1 MPDQS
6 ARPNAGSDIKVFLC
20 NARGMYLAQ
29 DANGLFFSND
39 RSVAIVLNYKSDRVE
54 EQLDAL
60 RATHGIVLRAD
71 PVPVGEIYETCDR
84 CKELFMPWMTYFDG
98 QHFLCNDCRKLT
110 AKKAKAD
117 AR

>member
-1 MPDQS
+1 MPDES
-6 ARPNAGSDIKVFLC
+6 AKPNEGSDIKVFLC
-20 NARGMYLAQ
+20 NGRGMYLAQ

-39 RSVAIVLNYKSDRVE
+39 RSVAVVLNYKSDRVE
-54 EQLDAL
+54 EQLEAL

-98 QHFLCNDCRKLT
+98 ERFLCADCRRLA
-110 AKKAKAD
+110 AKRPHAS
-117 AR
+117 